1 MKRTKKLEATAYHE
15 AGHAVAAWA
24 HGVRTK
30 HLSILPDD
38 DSEGRHAHVPY
49 FSGMHPDYDN
59 SPRVQRRL
67 ENMVLVCLA
76 GPAAQQRFNPHGFR
90 YSHGSHD
97 RREAV
102 DLLNY
107 LVGSKQELQAYY
119 NLIDIR
125 ARQFVG
131 SVHRWRL
138 IVGLAEA
145 LLDSGE
151 MTGRQVRDT
160 LRDAT

>member
-1 MKRTKKLEATAYHE
+1 MKRTKKLESTAYHE
-15 AGHAVAAWA
+15 AGHAVAAHWL
-24 HGVRTK
+24 GIRTK

-49 FSGMHPDYDN
+49 FSGMHPDYDS
-59 SPRVQRRL
+59 SPRMQRRF

-107 LVGSKQELQAYY
+107 LVGSQQELQAYY

-125 ARQFVG
+125 ARAFVNG
-131 SVHRWRL
+131 AYHWKS
-138 IVGLAEA
+138 IEALANA
-145 LLDSGE
+145 LLDSGT
-151 MTGRQVRDT
+151 MTGRIVLF
-160 LRDAT
+160 LRGAP